1 MQKGDSLTDVLR
13 ASYQS
18 LVVIRWTRQL
28 PLRLPF
34 AITGPQVGGRGGL
47 GGSLEPH
54 GPFGLQRIIGAS
66 VSKPHTSL
74 SWIGI
79 FYY

>member
-18 LVVIRWTRQL
+18 LVVVRWTWQL

-34 AITGPQVGGRGGL
+34 AITGPQVRGEGGL

-66 VSKPHTSL
+66 VCEPHTSL

-79 FYY
+79 FHY